1 MKNLVRNVLF
11 PFVLLFFSNQTT
23 LAQVYFNPDALT
35 ASRENNFYIGIA
47 SGVESFT
54 GMIGLSLEAKVA
66 KHFALY
72 AGAGVGGWGY
82 KVSGGVKL
90 YKGFPYRWA
99 YCGSFSYASG
109 LKDFK
114 VRMETASG
122 SREVLMDLLPCQ
134 TFNLSAQHH
143 WKIGNGS
150 NRFNIEFGL
159 SFPFTKNAYTIKDG
173 SVLTSESTMVM
184 KILQPGRLMA
194 GIGFSFGK

>member
-1 MKNLVRNVLF
+1 
-11 PFVLLFFSNQTT
+11 
-23 LAQVYFNPDALT
+23 
-35 ASRENNFYIGIA
+35 
-47 SGVESFT
+47 
-54 GMIGLSLEAKVA
+54 MIGLSLEAKVA

-134 TFNLSAQHH
+134 TFNLSAQHQ
-143 WKIGNGS
+143 KQS
-150 NRFNIEFGL
+150 L
-159 SFPFTKNAYTIKDG
+159 
-173 SVLTSESTMVM
+173 
-184 KILQPGRLMA
+184 A
-194 GIGFSFGK
+194 GGH